1 MDGSSKC
8 YAVRESGIHGLGL
21 FATRLIAAGEVVGE
35 LVGHATDD
43 SEGPHVLWLGEGERA
58 FQVTCDLRYINHHR
72 DPNVC
77 YYDDLTVVALRDILS
92 GEELTHDYGADWH
105 EAHPDAP
112 ETGEPPEQKATA
124 PLATS

>member
-21 FATRLIAAGEVVGE
+21 FATRHIAAGEVVGE
-35 LVGHATDD
+35 LVGHPTDD
-43 SEGPHVLWLGEGERA
+43 AEGPHVLWLAEGERG
-58 FQVTCDLRYINHHR
+58 FEVTCDLRYINHHR

-77 YYDDLTVVALRDILS
+77 YYDDLTVAALRDILP

-105 EAHPDAP
+105 EASGDAP
-112 ETGEPPEQKATA
+112 ETGESPEQKAAA